1 MAPVIAALDDEADIL
16 ELLKVSLQK
25 AGYRFEGFQEADDLF
40 RYLARE
46 RPALLILDL
55 MLPETDGLE
64 VCRQIRRSDS
74 LAGMP
79 VIMLTA
85 KGDEADKIVGLELGA
100 DDYVTKP
107 FSVKELVARIHA
119 VLRRPAGGE
128 AARRIALG
136 PLVIDLDKFEAAVEG
151 ERIELTATEFKI
163 LQLLASKPGRV
174 FTRDQILD
182 HLWGDEKAVIDRTV
196 DVHIRN
202 LQGEAGTGGLPGQ
215 EHPRCG
221 IQGRRM
227 KKTLFLRIFLGYASV
242 IVLLA
247 AAVTLFAPPAMR
259 THHIAER
266 ASSLE
271 RMARLLEGQ
280 VAPFLSG
287 GGPGDLGRPG
297 RALRP

>member
-1 MAPVIAALDDEADIL
+1 MAAVIAALDDEADIL
-16 ELLKVSLQK
+16 ELLKVNLQK

-40 RYLARE
+40 RYLGRE
-46 RPALLILDL
+46 TPSLVLLDL

-64 VCRQIRRSDS
+64 VCRQIRRSER
-74 LAGMP
+74 LAGIP

-85 KGDEADKIVGLELGA
+85 KGDESDKVVGLELGA

-136 PLVIDLDKFEAAVEG
+136 PLVVDLDKFETAVEG
-151 ERIELTATEFKI
+151 AKVDLTATEFKI

-182 HLWGDEKAVIDRTV
+182 HLWGDEKAVVDRTV

-202 LQGEAGTGGLPGQ
+202 LRE
-215 EHPRCG
+215 
-221 IQGRRM
+221 
-227 KKTLFLRIFLGYASV
+227 KLGP
-242 IVLLA
+242 A
-247 AAVTLFAPPAMR
+247 AALIKNIRGVGYKV
-259 THHIAER
+259 E
-266 ASSLE
+266 E
-271 RMARLLEGQ
+271 
-280 VAPFLSG
+280 
-287 GGPGDLGRPG
+287 
-297 RALRP
+297 

>member
-1 MAPVIAALDDEADIL
+1 MAPLIAALDDEADIL
-16 ELLKVSLQK
+16 ELLKVNLLK

-40 RYLARE
+40 RYLGRE
-46 RPALLILDL
+46 TPSLVLLDL

-64 VCRQIRRSDS
+64 ICRQIRRSER
-74 LAGMP
+74 LAGIP

-85 KGDEADKIVGLELGA
+85 KGDESDKVVGLELGA

-136 PLVIDLDKFEAAVEG
+136 PLVVDLDKFETAVEG
-151 ERIELTATEFKI
+151 AKVDLTATEFKI

-182 HLWGDEKAVIDRTV
+182 HLWGDEKAVVDRTV

-202 LQGEAGTGGLPGQ
+202 LRE
-215 EHPRCG
+215 
-221 IQGRRM
+221 
-227 KKTLFLRIFLGYASV
+227 KLGP
-242 IVLLA
+242 A
-247 AAVTLFAPPAMR
+247 AALIKNIRGVGYKV
-259 THHIAER
+259 E
-266 ASSLE
+266 E
-271 RMARLLEGQ
+271 
-280 VAPFLSG
+280 
-287 GGPGDLGRPG
+287 
-297 RALRP
+297 